1 MKQFFNKMRSATGK
15 LMGREHG
22 VSALEFTLIAVLVTV
37 AILASLESSSGTL
50 ELLLG
55 HLAGGLAP

>member
-1 MKQFFNKMRSATGK
+1 MKQFFNKMRSTTSK

-37 AILASLESSSGTL
+37 AILASLDTTSSTL
-50 ELLLG
+50 ELLLVR
-55 HLAGGLAP
+55 LAGGLAP